1 MMTQCAD
8 IRARDGLGA
17 GRSSAFGLALAQ
29 PRAQNLEPDQ
39 LLKLKIPVVAGK
51 GSASWQKGGET

>member
-29 PRAQNLEPDQ
+29 PRAQNLELRD
-39 LLKLKIPVVAGK
+39 VARYRFEVGAL
-51 GSASWQKGGET
+51 GRTRSCV